1 MSTASIV
8 VAITAFVL
16 GALLALLTIPV
27 LVWLER
33 RTAGLTQDRL
43 GPNRTNLFGFRLG
56 GVVQSFADVVKLLIK
71 EEYYPSHIKM
81 GKWLFMLSPIITF
94 SAAL

>member
-8 VAITAFVL
+8 VAVTAFVL

-33 RTAGLTQDRL
+33 RIASLVQDRL
-43 GPNRTNLFGFRLG
+43 GPNRTNVSGFRWRG
-56 GVVQSFADVVKLLIK
+56 GAVFCRCGQTFAQRGVLSF
-71 EEYYPSHIKM
+71 SH
-81 GKWLFMLSPIITF
+81 
-94 SAAL
+94 